1 MSLDLPELPGE
12 RVEYRYVSGLPGVEL
27 FSADLSRHAF
37 GPHTH
42 DAFAIGTVVSGAQR
56 FHYRGSNHVADRSA
70 LMFMNPDELHTGS
83 AASAE
88 RWCYR
93 FLHIEPATLRE
104 LLGERPAS
112 PWFAEAMVHA
122 PQDAEAMRRV
132 IDRLWQQP
140 DALAAAGE
148 LSALLDAVC
157 RRHARELPAIEEVG
171 RLLAARIPEQQGVA
185 IAHGDYRFGNC
196 LTDVG
201 AGRIAAVL
209 DWELCTLGDPLAD
222 LGYHGVYWTEPGAD
236 QNRPNDPTGIAGFP
250 SYADLVERYASR
262 TGRDVGTPIL
272 SLNPPDGP
280 SFFGPVI
287 SRVPTD
293 EDALRL
299 WDAVVTMASFPGF
312 AEMKRSL
319 RERPQLRAF
328 GAEPGEAA
336 IVEDWKAGSRRWD

>member
-157 RRHARELPAIEEVG
+157 RRHARELPAIEAGFDRRRFQPVLDHLEAH
-171 RLLAARIPEQQGVA
+171 LDQPQSLDALAALVGLS
-185 IAHGDYRFGNC
+185 RFHFVRAFSRTFHVPPHRY
-196 LTDVG
+196 LQARRLARARQMLR
-201 AGRIAAVL
+201 AGRQAADVAAAVG
-209 DWELCTLGDPLAD
+209 LCDQSHLNRWFLRLYGT
-222 LGYHGVYWTEPGAD
+222 TPGRY
-236 QNRPNDPTGIAGFP
+236 QQQVRP
-250 SYADLVERYASR
+250 
-262 TGRDVGTPIL
+262 
-272 SLNPPDGP
+272 
-280 SFFGPVI
+280 
-287 SRVPTD
+287 SRVAVK
-293 EDALRL
+293 AL
-299 WDAVVTMASFPGF
+299 V
-312 AEMKRSL
+312 
-319 RERPQLRAF
+319 
-328 GAEPGEAA
+328 
-336 IVEDWKAGSRRWD
+336 